1 VVVNFYYSPQS
12 DLNLNDVLTSCG
24 RCVLHSYDGT
34 NFGYGHGMIFN
45 RFLLVIVGVG
55 YCTNKK
61 GKPKEA
67 TAHKELK
74 NENPLMRSLVA
85 ACQA

>member
-1 VVVNFYYSPQS
+1 
-12 DLNLNDVLTSCG
+12 
-24 RCVLHSYDGT
+24 
-34 NFGYGHGMIFN
+34 MIFN